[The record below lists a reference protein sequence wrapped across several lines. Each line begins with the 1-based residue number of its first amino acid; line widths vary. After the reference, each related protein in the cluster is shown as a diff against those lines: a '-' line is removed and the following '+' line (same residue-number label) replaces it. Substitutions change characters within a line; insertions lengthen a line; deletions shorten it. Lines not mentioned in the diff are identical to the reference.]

1 MKFIHLSDLHIGK
14 HLYHYNMKEDQ
25 EHILEEVI
33 GYIQNLHFEEEDI
46 DYLRSLNKFSREIFM
61 INLFRRQRRSQ
72 CLTIF

>member
-33 GYIQNLHFEEEDI
+33 G
-46 DYLRSLNKFSREIFM
+46 FM